1 MKTSTIDFCFRNA
14 AISIEQ
20 QTPALMDVDFLFKK
34 LQEKLQ
40 KPATSATDFYDS
52 YATAED
58 VIFVN
63 KNAFSGESLLAD
75 DDLIRKIMKSGNM
88 KGSNN
93 ASERLDSIRSKVS
106 HAGDA
111 LRVLRV

>member
-34 LQEKLQ
+34 LQEQLQ
-40 KPATSATDFYDS
+40 EPATSSTDFYDS
-52 YATAED
+52 YATVED

-75 DDLIRKIMKSGNM
+75 DDLIRKIVKSGNM

-93 ASERLDSIRSKVS
+93 ASERLDSIRS
-106 HAGDA
+106 
-111 LRVLRV
+111 